1 MGSDLLLPYKI
12 VEERHLF
19 YTFTTEKDVV
29 YHIYFLDYTICF
41 PGFANIYTFN
51 IEREDDI
58 PHPIDRRI
66 AITVASVL
74 QQFFKE
80 NENAVIM
87 ICDNLDGKELKRARL
102 FSRWFL
108 QYNDGNIQKYDA
120 SSESDDY
127 TLYASLYV
135 HKENRYIKQQVETFY
150 ELV

>member
-1 MGSDLLLPYKI
+1 MDLNSLLPYKI
-12 VEERHLF
+12 TEERNLF
-19 YTFTTEKDVV
+19 YSFTTEQGVV
-29 YHIYFLDYTICF
+29 YHVYFLDYTIYF
-41 PGFANIYTFN
+41 PDFTNIYTFN
-51 IEREDDI
+51 IEREDDV

-66 AITVASVL
+66 AVTVAYVL
-74 QQFFKE
+74 QQFFEHK
-80 NENAVIM
+80 ENAVVM
-87 ICDNLDGKELKRARL
+87 VCDNLDGKELKRARL

>member
-1 MGSDLLLPYKI
+1 MASDSLLPYKI

-41 PGFANIYTFN
+41 PGFAHIYTFN
-51 IEREDDI
+51 IEREDDM